1 MARQRAFH
9 EQSMIRSYTPGVKSF
24 PRRATWLAAPA
35 LVAILVAA
43 SAIAE
48 TPPSAA
54 PAPVNSQGAARAVA
68 NAARQVA
75 EAADEYADNDTAA
88 PESVRAPGDP
98 LEVARQGVVVL
109 ERSGKV
115 LGLGTV
121 LNGDGRILTALSPLT
136 HGNHVDARYA
146 DGSVTQVRIG
156 HSDRAWDLALLI
168 PKTARWKKGL
178 KASRQPAIEA
188 GSAVRA
194 FSLVSDKSL
203 ALARTIV
210 KGQSTLLGGDSELLR
225 DALELGT
232 RFKPTEFGSPMLD
245 DKGEVVAVVARACA
259 PGGGQNCTQV
269 PYGVPVSAVRAFL
282 RTAPAGAV
290 PPAAWL
296 GIQAATAENGPA
308 RGVRVVSVHPQSPA
322 AAAGLKPGNATD
334 ADLLIAVD
342 GVPVPT
348 PEALAEAVNRRA
360 VGDSVELL
368 VFGQGRYRHLTL
380 VLRAA
385 PNERPKKSLTKPR

>member
-1 MARQRAFH
+1 
-9 EQSMIRSYTPGVKSF
+9 
-24 PRRATWLAAPA
+24 
-35 LVAILVAA
+35 
-43 SAIAE
+43 
-48 TPPSAA
+48 
-54 PAPVNSQGAARAVA
+54 
-68 NAARQVA
+68 
-75 EAADEYADNDTAA
+75 AA

-98 LEVARQGVVVL
+98 LEVARQGVVTL
-109 ERSGKV
+109 ERGGKV

-136 HGNHVDARYA
+136 HGNNVDARYA
-146 DGSVTQVRIG
+146 DGTVTQVRIG

-168 PKTARWKKGL
+168 PKSARWKKGL

-225 DALELGT
+225 DALELGS
-232 RFKPTEFGSPMLD
+232 RFKTTEFGSPVLD

-259 PGGGQNCTQV
+259 PGAGQVCTQV

-282 RTAPAGAV
+282 RNAPAGAV
-290 PPAAWL
+290 PPAPWL
-296 GIQAATAENGPA
+296 GIQGATAENGPA
-308 RGVRVVSVHPQSPA
+308 RGVRVIGVHPQSPA
-322 AAAGLKPGNATD
+322 AAAGLKSGSATD
-334 ADLLIAVD
+334 ADLLVAVD

-348 PEALAEAVNRRA
+348 PEALAEAVSKRA
-360 VGDSVELL
+360 VGDNVDLL
-368 VFGQGRYRHLTL
+368 VFGQGRFRHLTL

-385 PNERPKKSLTKPR
+385 PDSNDRPKKSPPKPQ